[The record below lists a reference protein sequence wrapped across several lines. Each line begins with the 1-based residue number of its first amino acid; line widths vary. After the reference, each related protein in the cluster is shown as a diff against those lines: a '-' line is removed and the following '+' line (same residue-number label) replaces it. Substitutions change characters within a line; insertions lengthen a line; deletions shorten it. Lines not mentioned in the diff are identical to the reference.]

1 MGQARPRTAV
11 MYRYNAS
18 GVPTGMYV
26 WLLDYSS
33 GGCTASPVPEFEDLL
48 TYHGFSIRITGVSGI
63 RFKTGISPATRAQ
76 LTGDGLAGYRLTEY
90 GTLVMTAANQEFY
103 PFVKDGQKVASGR
116 AYWTENGTVQDKVFE
131 TAGGRYRFT
140 SVLVNLPVSQYK
152 TEFAFRGYIQLQ
164 KDGEQIT
171 LYGPPVARSIYTVA
185 QQILQIGEFAPGSS
199 ADLFI
204 RRLISDADS
213 L

>member
-1 MGQARPRTAV
+1 

-26 WLLDYSS
+26 WLLDYTS
-33 GGCTASPVPEFEDLL
+33 GNCVAAPVPEFEDLL

-63 RFKTGISPATRAQ
+63 RFKTGISPGTRAQ
-76 LTGDGLAGYRLTEY
+76 LTGAGLAGYRLTEY
-90 GTLVMTAANQEFY
+90 GTLVMTAANQELY

-116 AYWTENGTVQDKVFE
+116 AYWVENGTVQDKVFE

-140 SVLVNLPVSQYK
+140 SVLVNLPIAQYK

-164 KDGEQIT
+164 KGAEQIT

-204 RRLISDADS
+204 HRLISDADS